1 MNTRPAIEGPPTRTT
16 LSASFNS
23 DSTCFVVG
31 LTYGYAVFMSRDCV
45 MRTTSDLRS
54 GVGIASMRGVSN
66 VIGLV
71 GGGQPARWAP
81 NKLILWNVQANKV
94 YLEISTLLP
103 IRGVQMSMERTIV
116 VLKNSV
122 RVYKFDKKPDLITS
136 YETAD
141 NILGLAELS
150 VSGDMLAFPG
160 RTPGQVQLV
169 NFATDT
175 VRIIPA
181 HSSTLAAIRF
191 SPDGRLVATAS
202 EKGTLIRVFST
213 ATGGRVIELRRGLDP
228 AKVFSLRFNPAGTM
242 LACTSDKG
250 TLHLYDIPAS
260 KSGTD
265 NNFGVSSAQ
274 TAVNTPGV
282 GFSDSDVIVKSPT
295 TKVGNAAN
303 GESSSTSNSST
314 RWGILGQLP
323 LMPRYFRDVTSFAQI
338 TFASV
343 DDSPMPTTSA
353 TSPVS
358 NTEDLVGVS
367 RRIGSS
373 RNGQPLSSSKDNDY
387 SINIKPNKGEIGWPT
402 EDEII
407 VIGAGHDARWER
419 FQLVQEQTGERNLVR
434 SGWKRFMTQ
443 I

>member
-1 MNTRPAIEGPPTRTT
+1 
-16 LSASFNS
+16 
-23 DSTCFVVG
+23 
-31 LTYGYAVFMSRDCV
+31 MSRDCV

-141 NILGLAELS
+141 NILGIADLS

-160 RTPGQVQLV
+160 RTSGQVQLV

-181 HSSTLAAIRF
+181 HSSTLASIRF

-202 EKGTLIRVFST
+202 EKGTLLRVFST

-242 LACTSDKG
+242 LASTSDKG

-260 KSGTD
+260 NAG
-265 NNFGVSSAQ
+265 NAGNAGAQ
-274 TAVNTPGV
+274 TATNTPGV
-282 GFSDSDVIVKSPT
+282 GFSDSDVIVKPPT
-295 TKVGNAAN
+295 TKAGNAGN
-303 GESSSTSNSST
+303 SESSNTNNSST

-353 TSPVS
+353 NSPAR

-367 RRIGSS
+367 RRVGSS

-387 SINIKPNKGEIGWPT
+387 SMNIKPNKGEIGWPT

>member
-1 MNTRPAIEGPPTRTT
+1 MLI
-16 LSASFNS
+16 
-23 DSTCFVVG
+23 
-31 LTYGYAVFMSRDCV
+31 
-45 MRTTSDLRS
+45 DLRS

-141 NILGLAELS
+141 NILGIADLS

-160 RTPGQVQLV
+160 RTSGQVQLV

-181 HSSTLAAIRF
+181 HSSTLASIRF

-202 EKGTLIRVFST
+202 EKGTLLRVFST

-260 KSGTD
+260 NAG
-265 NNFGVSSAQ
+265 NAGAQ
-274 TAVNTPGV
+274 TATNTPGV
-282 GFSDSDVIVKSPT
+282 GFSDSDVIVKPPT
-295 TKVGNAAN
+295 TKAGNAGN
-303 GESSSTSNSST
+303 GESSNTNNSST

-353 TSPVS
+353 NSPAR

-367 RRIGSS
+367 RRVGSS

-387 SINIKPNKGEIGWPT
+387 SMNIKPNKGEIGWPT

>member
-1 MNTRPAIEGPPTRTT
+1 MLI
-16 LSASFNS
+16 
-23 DSTCFVVG
+23 
-31 LTYGYAVFMSRDCV
+31 
-45 MRTTSDLRS
+45 DLRS

-141 NILGLAELS
+141 NILGIADLS

-160 RTPGQVQLV
+160 RTSGQVQLV

-181 HSSTLAAIRF
+181 HSSTLASIRF

-202 EKGTLIRVFST
+202 EKGTLLRVFST
-213 ATGGRVIELRRGLDP
+213 TTGGRVIELRRGLDP

-260 KSGTD
+260 NAG
-265 NNFGVSSAQ
+265 NAGAQ
-274 TAVNTPGV
+274 TATNTPGV

-295 TKVGNAAN
+295 TKAGNAGN
-303 GESSSTSNSST
+303 GESSNTNNSST

-353 TSPVS
+353 NSPAR

-367 RRIGSS
+367 RRVGSS

-387 SINIKPNKGEIGWPT
+387 SMNIKPNKGEIGWPT